1 MGLFS
6 GAIKAGLAKKV
17 VEQARKPQNQRKIKD
32 LVANLTNKK
41 GGGAPGGRGTG
52 RV

>member
-17 VEQARKPQNQRKIKD
+17 LDQARKPQNQQKLQGLLRSAMGKR
-32 LVANLTNKK
+32 
-41 GGGAPGGRGTG
+41 GGRRPTY
-52 RV
+52 